1 MGQVYLPGINWALMV
16 ACLGL
21 VIGFRTSSNLAA
33 AYGVAV
39 TTDMAVTT
47 VLFAVVATKRW
58 GWRPRSI
65 AMFLGVLLVVDLAFW
80 GANLPKIPQGGW
92 FPIVVAG
99 VIFAMMT
106 TWKKGRELVAARL
119 EVGSLPIEL
128 LVADIRESR
137 PTRVAG
143 TAVFMHKDP
152 NGTPPALLHNLKHN
166 RVLHRRVVLLSVV
179 TLDVPYLTDDDRLS
193 VVKVADDLYKVVA
206 SYGFAESPDVP
217 TILEGCEESGL
228 AFDMMQTTFFLSH
241 ETLVAQQKG
250 GMAKWRQQLFG
261 RMSRNSLQ
269 PTAYFG
275 IPPNRVVELGM
286 QVQL

>member
-1 MGQVYLPGINWALMV
+1 M
-16 ACLGL
+16 
-21 VIGFRTSSNLAA
+21 
-33 AYGVAV
+33 
-39 TTDMAVTT
+39 
-47 VLFAVVATKRW
+47 
-58 GWRPRSI
+58 
-65 AMFLGVLLVVDLAFW
+65 
-80 GANLPKIPQGGW
+80 
-92 FPIVVAG
+92 
-99 VIFAMMT
+99 
-106 TWKKGRELVAARL
+106 AARL

-128 LVADIRESR
+128 LVADIRESH

-166 RVLHRRVVLLSVV
+166 RVLHRRVVLLSVI
-179 TLDVPYLTDDDRLS
+179 TLDVPHVMDDNRLS

-217 TILEGCEESGL
+217 SILEGCGESGL

-241 ETLVAQQKG
+241 ETFVSHQKG
-250 GMAKWRQQLFG
+250 GMARWRKRLFG

-269 PTAYFG
+269 ATAYFG